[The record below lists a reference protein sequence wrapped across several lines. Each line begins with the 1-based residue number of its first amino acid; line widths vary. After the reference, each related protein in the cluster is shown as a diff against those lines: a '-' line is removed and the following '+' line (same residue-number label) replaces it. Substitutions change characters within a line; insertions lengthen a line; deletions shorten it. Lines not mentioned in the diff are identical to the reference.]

1 MVKLYYS
8 LCGIVFIIGIAMSI
22 LSVEFPGSTDSGEM
36 PLAFGAGLY
45 IAFIGI
51 IGIIGFAVGLIAKCL
66 STMVR
71 KRNR

>member
-51 IGIIGFAVGLIAKCL
+51 IGFAVGLIAKCL

-71 KRNR
+71 KKNR

>member
-51 IGIIGFAVGLIAKCL
+51 IGFAVGLIAKCL

>member
-36 PLAFGAGLY
+36 PLAFGAGLD
-45 IAFIGI
+45 IAF

-71 KRNR
+71 KKNR